1 MKRTIVMG
9 VVALMCVAGVA
20 GAQGQTSPGPSEIV
34 AARQA
39 AFAMSAAAFGSIR
52 TGLDS
57 GAPAQGL
64 AFTAGGLNRW
74 ATALPTMFPA
84 GTGSDSLPGATK
96 AKAGIWTNRAD
107 FEAKAAAYKAATA
120 DLQAKIAANDTPG
133 ALEAWTAVRGT
144 CGSCHDAY
152 RE

>member
-1 MKRTIVMG
+1 MKRTMTLG
-9 VVALMCVAGVA
+9 VISLMYVA
-20 GAQGQTSPGPSEIV
+20 GAAGAQVETSPSAAELV

-39 AFAMSAAAFGSIR
+39 AFAMSAAAFGSVR

-57 GAPAQGL
+57 GNPAQGL
-64 AFTAGGLNRW
+64 TFTAGGLNRW
-74 ATALPTMFPA
+74 ATALPTLFPA
-84 GTGSDSLPGATK
+84 GTGSDSLPGVTK
-96 AKAGIWTNRAD
+96 ARPEIWTNRAD
-107 FEAKAAAYKAATA
+107 FEAKAAAYAAATA
-120 DLQAKIAANDTPG
+120 DLQAKTIANDTPG

>member
-1 MKRTIVMG
+1 MKRTMTLG
-9 VVALMCVAGVA
+9 VIALFCAAGAA
-20 GAQGQTSPGPSEIV
+20 GAQEEAAPSASELV

-57 GAPAQGL
+57 GNPAQGL
-64 AFTAGGLNRW
+64 AFTAAGLNRW

-84 GTGSDSLPGATK
+84 GTGSDSLPSATK
-96 AKAGIWTNRAD
+96 ARPGIWTSRAD

-120 DLQAKIAANDTPG
+120 DLQAKIVANDTPG
-133 ALEAWTAVRGT
+133 ALEAWTVVRGT

-152 RE
+152 RD